1 MISQRRLHHF
11 LVLIEHAHFGR
22 AASALNISQPALTKS
37 IQVLESELG
46 VTLIDRKRGAIG
58 PTVFGEM
65 VIQRSKRLLTEEDEL
80 RRELAHLAGLETGSL
95 NLVLGPFPSVT
106 SGYAAIAHLLARH
119 PKVSITVHVAGWREV
134 ASRVLAM
141 TVDLGIAET
150 RFLKDDGQLATELLG
165 RHRGRMFCRPGH
177 PLLSRGPVSLNQL
190 LDFPWVATR
199 IPQQIADRLP
209 ESLGAAGTR
218 DPFNGDFVPAVE
230 VDVPMQLS
238 RFLNS
243 GDALVLATLGI
254 MEADLLAGRAIPVPM
269 IDLEI
274 RANYGFI
281 YLKDRSLSPAT
292 KAYMATVRDIE
303 REILER
309 EAELAAQ
316 FALP

>member
-1 MISQRRLHHF
+1 
-11 LVLIEHAHFGR
+11 
-22 AASALNISQPALTKS
+22 
-37 IQVLESELG
+37 
-46 VTLIDRKRGAIG
+46 
-58 PTVFGEM
+58 
-65 VIQRSKRLLTEEDEL
+65 
-80 RRELAHLAGLETGSL
+80 
-95 NLVLGPFPSVT
+95 
-106 SGYAAIAHLLARH
+106 
-119 PKVSITVHVAGWREV
+119 
-134 ASRVLAM
+134 
-141 TVDLGIAET
+141 
-150 RFLKDDGQLATELLG
+150 
-165 RHRGRMFCRPGH
+165 MFCRPGH

-281 YLKDRSLSPAT
+281 
-292 KAYMATVRDIE
+292 
-303 REILER
+303 
-309 EAELAAQ
+309 
-316 FALP
+316 